1 MGNLHLPNQIASP
14 HNLLEKTPTFI
25 GALILSSSSNQ
36 WQNDRIVES
45 HRVKFNLN
53 VVLVSKTWFWICSIY
68 DSNWNAVLRHQQ
80 PILVWKAIFKL
91 EKNIL
96 WFGYLIWARVFCEI
110 KKAGSQSPVLCI
122 TNTFLNISDTSLS
135 IRGVSRKIWV
145 KSFGV
150 QNNSAIPFW
159 DAPLSDTLLS
169 ILLAVL
175 IISID
180 ALGKGLL

>member
-14 HNLLEKTPTFI
+14 HNLLERTPTFI
-25 GALILSSSSNQ
+25 GALILYSSSNQ
-36 WQNDRIVES
+36 RQNDRIVES

-80 PILVWKAIFKL
+80 PILVWKAIFKS

-110 KKAGSQSPVLCI
+110 KKAGSNPPYSVLPIRFSIFLILHWVLGEYPEKYGWKVLGLRIILQSLFGMLPFSL
-122 TNTFLNISDTSLS
+122 LNS
-135 IRGVSRKIWV
+135 VYCW
-145 KSFGV
+145 
-150 QNNSAIPFW
+150 QFW
-159 DAPLSDTLLS
+159 
-169 ILLAVL
+169 
-175 IISID
+175 
-180 ALGKGLL
+180 